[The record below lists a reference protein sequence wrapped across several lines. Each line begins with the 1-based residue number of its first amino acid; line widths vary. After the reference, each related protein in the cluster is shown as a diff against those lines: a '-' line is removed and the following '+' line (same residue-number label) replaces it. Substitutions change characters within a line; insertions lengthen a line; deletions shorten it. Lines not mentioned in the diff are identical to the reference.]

1 MEVEKK
7 TDTRLLRKGDYV
19 AYTNQPGKRFLLSVL
34 EPQAP
39 DSYFCWNFFDSCLNQ
54 KEYFS
59 DYVFEDLAAE
69 FLQAN
74 PQVKEALEERKK
86 TDPDFAASAREQLD
100 FVYQRSPCH
109 EPTHNLYP
117 VFRIPDPA
125 ELPLEPLREE

>member
-1 MEVEKK
+1 MSGYKDRGRGPYEGHYLHSQVEVEKK
-7 TDTRLLRKGDYV
+7 TETRLLRKGDYV

-74 PQVKEALEERKK
+74 PK
-86 TDPDFAASAREQLD
+86 
-100 FVYQRSPCH
+100 
-109 EPTHNLYP
+109 
-117 VFRIPDPA
+117 
-125 ELPLEPLREE
+125 